1 MCEPFRSSRKRRSR
15 ARGASAFIV
24 EYLIV
29 VGVLAL
35 AVSTVLATYAAPYL
49 YKTYR
54 KTQAAAAAPM
64 P

>member
-1 MCEPFRSSRKRRSR
+1 MCGRPLSSLERRTG

-35 AVSTVLATYAAPYL
+35 AVSTVLATIAAPYV

-54 KTQAAAAAPM
+54 KVQASAAAPM